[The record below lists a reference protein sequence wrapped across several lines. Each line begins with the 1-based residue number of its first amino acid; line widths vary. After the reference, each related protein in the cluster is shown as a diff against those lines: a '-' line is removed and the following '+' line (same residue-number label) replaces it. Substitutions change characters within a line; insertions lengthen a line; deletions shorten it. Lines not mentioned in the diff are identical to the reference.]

1 MRNSR
6 DAHTGQKATISAG
19 ASWSSGSRPRSA
31 IQPAASSLTHLHSA
45 HRITMAREPTSQDR
59 TRCHPCTRSA
69 RWGVGGARGGLAG
82 RGRVPARKPA
92 ARRERG
98 TIADFDGV
106 RNMSER
112 LTTCVVT
119 YLDSSAAV
127 RSSPSAVAIR
137 LRRLRLPYEGRLSM
151 SGNRGLGELQC
162 GGSWVSSW
170 CFSSPSYGGR
180 RRSGSRNI
188 ERVTV

>member
-1 MRNSR
+1 MPPLY
-6 DAHTGQKATISAG
+6 ALGTVGWVELAAG
-19 ASWSSGSRPRSA
+19 SP
-31 IQPAASSLTHLHSA
+31 
-45 HRITMAREPTSQDR
+45 
-59 TRCHPCTRSA
+59 
-69 RWGVGGARGGLAG
+69 VGGGFRLE
-82 RGRVPARKPA
+82 KPA

>member
-1 MRNSR
+1 MPPLY
-6 DAHTGQKATISAG
+6 ALGTV
-19 ASWSSGSRPRSA
+19 
-31 IQPAASSLTHLHSA
+31 
-45 HRITMAREPTSQDR
+45 
-59 TRCHPCTRSA
+59 
-69 RWGVGGARGGLAG
+69 GVGGARGGLAG

-137 LRRLRLPYEGRLSM
+137 LRRLRLPYEGRLSR
-151 SGNRGLGELQC
+151 SGESGI
-162 GGSWVSSW
+162 GGVVVVLSSH
-170 CFSSPSYGGR
+170 SYGGR